1 MLSIGRF
8 AVLPYLRNCFFG
20 FFFVGGGGINDSMNK
35 VILFGRLIEDL
46 MENL

>member
-8 AVLPYLRNCFFG
+8 AVLPYLRNCFS
-20 FFFVGGGGINDSMNK
+20 GGGGGSMNK

>member
-8 AVLPYLRNCFFG
+8 AVLPYLRNCFS
-20 FFFVGGGGINDSMNK
+20 GGGGGGGGGSMNK

>member
-8 AVLPYLRNCFFG
+8 AVLPYLRNCFS
-20 FFFVGGGGINDSMNK
+20 GGGGGGGGSMNK

>member
-1 MLSIGRF
+1 MLSTGRF
-8 AVLPYLRNCFFG
+8 AVLPYLRNCFS
-20 FFFVGGGGINDSMNK
+20 GGGGGGSMNK

>member
-8 AVLPYLRNCFFG
+8 AVLPYLRNCFS
-20 FFFVGGGGINDSMNK
+20 GGGGGGGSMNK

>member
-1 MLSIGRF
+1 MWFLC
-8 AVLPYLRNCFFG
+8 CFFCRDG
-20 FFFVGGGGINDSMNK
+20 VGGGGGEGEGSMNK